1 MSSLRRTLFLG
12 CLLSF
17 PALAQQQ
24 PTRPPITGVA
34 FARFY
39 TTDPTA
45 AQKFY
50 GSTLGYERKEA
61 DDMWL
66 YPVNHSQW
74 IEILTTPA
82 PPHPNVRMA
91 AVGFTTE
98 DAAKLERYLEGHNI
112 KPEVPLKNGQF
123 GVRDPEGNL
132 IIFVQRNSEKLVATA
147 LAAPSA
153 ASTRIIHV
161 GFVVT
166 DRAKEDAFWQQ
177 ILGFK
182 PYWHGGPKDDGV
194 DNWVSLQVPD
204 GSDWLEYMLNAGP
217 NPSLHQTGVMDHFSL
232 GVSHMDDAVTALAH
246 NHCEGPNC
254 TKTQMGRDGKVQLNL
269 FDPDQTRVEFMEF
282 APAQEP
288 CCSPFTG
295 KHPTPGDQND

>member
-1 MSSLRRTLFLG
+1 MSSLRRTLFLA
-12 CLLSF
+12 CLLSL
-17 PALAQQQ
+17 PALAQQ
-24 PTRPPITGVA
+24 PSRPAITGIA

-39 TTDPTA
+39 TTDPEA

-50 GSTLGYERKEA
+50 GTTLGFERKET
-61 DDMWL
+61 DDMWI

-74 IEILTTPA
+74 IEVLTA
-82 PPHPNVRMA
+82 PPPPKPNVRMA
-91 AVGFTTE
+91 AVAFTTSNVTE
-98 DAAKLERYLEGHNI
+98 LQAYLEAHNI

-132 IIFVQRNSEKLVATA
+132 VIFVQKDSEKLVARA
-147 LAAPSA
+147 LGSSFAT
-153 ASTRIIHV
+153 STRIIHV
-161 GFVVT
+161 GFIVT

-177 ILGFK
+177 ILGFR
-182 PYWHGGPKDDGV
+182 PYWHGGPKDDV
-194 DNWVSLQVPD
+194 TNWVSLQVPD
-204 GSDWLEYMLNAGP
+204 GKDWLEYMLNAGP
-217 NPSLHQTGVMDHFSL
+217 DPSLHQTGVMDHFSL
-232 GVSHMDDAVTALAH
+232 GVTRMDDAVAALAR

-288 CCSPFTG
+288 CCSPFTA
-295 KHPTPGDQND
+295 KHPSASDENN

>member
-1 MSSLRRTLFLG
+1 MKRI
-12 CLLSF
+12 LLLACVLSV
-17 PALAQQQ
+17 PALAQQ
-24 PTRPPITGVA
+24 PTRPAITGVA

-39 TTDPTA
+39 TTDPAA

-50 GSTLGYERKEA
+50 GSTLGFERKEG
-61 DDMWL
+61 DDGMWL
-66 YPVNHSQW
+66 YPVSHSQW
-74 IEILTTPA
+74 IEILTTP
-82 PPHPNVRMA
+82 PPPEPNIRMA
-91 AVGFTTE
+91 AVAFTTD
-98 DAAKLERYLEGHNI
+98 DAAKLERYLEAHNI
-112 KPEVPLKNGQF
+112 KPDVPLKNGQF

-132 IIFVQRNSEKLVATA
+132 VIFVQRNSEKLVATA
-147 LAAPSA
+147 LSSPSA

-161 GFVVT
+161 GFIVT

-177 ILGFK
+177 ILGFR

-194 DNWVSLQVPD
+194 TNWVSLQVPD
-204 GSDWLEYMLNAGP
+204 GTDWLEYMLNAGP
-217 NPSLHQTGVMDHFSL
+217 KPSLHQSGVMDHFSL
-232 GVSHMDDAVTALAH
+232 GVSQMNDAVVALAH

-295 KHPTPGDQND
+295 KHPTPGDQNN

>member
-1 MSSLRRTLFLG
+1 MPAYSRLTGLNVHAIDFDQSLESITVSSHETNPLARLPAVALRT
-12 CLLSF
+12 
-17 PALAQQQ
+17 AQQ

-39 TTDPTA
+39 TTDPAA

-50 GSTLGYERKEA
+50 GSTLGFERKEA

-74 IEILTTPA
+74 IEVLTTPA

-132 IIFVQRNSEKLVATA
+132 VIFVQRNSEKLVATA

-182 PYWHGGPKDDGV
+182 PYWHGGPKTMA
-194 DNWVSLQVPD
+194 STT
-204 GSDWLEYMLNAGP
+204 GSASRFP
-217 NPSLHQTGVMDHFSL
+217 TAPTGSNTCSTPAPIPVF
-232 GVSHMDDAVTALAH
+232 
-246 NHCEGPNC
+246 
-254 TKTQMGRDGKVQLNL
+254 
-269 FDPDQTRVEFMEF
+269 TR
-282 APAQEP
+282 PA
-288 CCSPFTG
+288 
-295 KHPTPGDQND
+295 

>member
-1 MSSLRRTLFLG
+1 MKRILLLA
-12 CLLSF
+12 CLLLSF
-17 PALAQQQ
+17 PALAQQT
-24 PTRPPITGVA
+24 TRPPITGIA

-39 TTDPTA
+39 TTDPAA

-50 GSTLGYERKEA
+50 GSTLGFERKEA
-61 DDMWL
+61 DGMWL

-74 IEILTTPA
+74 IELLTTP
-82 PPHPNVRMA
+82 PPPQPNVRMA
-91 AVGFTTE
+91 AVAFTT
-98 DAAKLERYLEGHNI
+98 DDVAKLEQYLEAHNI
-112 KPEVPLKNGQF
+112 KPDVPLKNGQF

-132 IIFVQRNSEKLVATA
+132 VIFVQRNSEKLVATG
-147 LAAPSA
+147 LASPSA
-153 ASTRIIHV
+153 TSTRIIHV
-161 GFVVT
+161 GFIVT
-166 DRAKEDAFWQQ
+166 DRDKEDAFWQK
-177 ILGFK
+177 ILGFR

-194 DNWVSLQVPD
+194 TNWVSLQVPD
-204 GSDWLEYMLNAGP
+204 GTDWLEYMLNSAP
-217 NPSLHQTGVMDHFSL
+217 NPDLHQAGVMDHFSL
-232 GVSHMDDAVTALAH
+232 GVSRMNDAVVALAR

-295 KHPTPGDQND
+295 KHPTPGDQNN

>member
-1 MSSLRRTLFLG
+1 MKRILFLA
-12 CLLSF
+12 CLLSL
-17 PALAQQQ
+17 PALAQQ
-24 PTRPPITGVA
+24 PTRPAITGVA

-39 TTDPTA
+39 TTDPAT

-50 GSTLGYERKEA
+50 GSTLGFERKEA

-74 IEILTTPA
+74 IEVLTTP
-82 PPHPNVRMA
+82 PPPQPNVRLA
-91 AVGFTTE
+91 AVAFTT
-98 DAAKLERYLEGHNI
+98 DNVVQLEQYLEAHSV
-112 KPEVPLKNGQF
+112 KPDVPLKNGQF

-132 IIFVQRNSEKLVATA
+132 VIFVQRNSEKLVATG
-147 LAAPSA
+147 LASPLAT
-153 ASTRIIHV
+153 STRIIHV
-161 GFVVT
+161 GFIVT
-166 DRAKEDAFWQQ
+166 DRDKED
-177 ILGFK
+177 
-182 PYWHGGPKDDGV
+182 GV
-194 DNWVSLQVPD
+194 TNWVSLQVPD
-204 GSDWLEYMLNAGP
+204 GTDWLEYMLNSGP
-217 NPSLHQTGVMDHFSL
+217 NPNLHQSGVMDHFSL
-232 GVSHMDDAVTALAH
+232 GVSRMNDAVIALAH

-295 KHPTPGDQND
+295 KHPTPGDQNN

>member
-1 MSSLRRTLFLG
+1 MKRI
-12 CLLSF
+12 LLLACVLSV
-17 PALAQQQ
+17 PALAQQ
-24 PTRPPITGVA
+24 PTRPAITGVA

-39 TTDPTA
+39 TTDPAA

-50 GSTLGYERKEA
+50 GSTLGFERKEG
-61 DDMWL
+61 DDGMWL
-66 YPVNHSQW
+66 YPVSHSQW
-74 IEILTTPA
+74 IEILTTP
-82 PPHPNVRMA
+82 PPPEPNIRMA
-91 AVGFTTE
+91 AVAFTTD
-98 DAAKLERYLEGHNI
+98 DAAKLERYLEAHNI
-112 KPEVPLKNGQF
+112 KPDVPLKNGQF

-132 IIFVQRNSEKLVATA
+132 VIFVQRNSEKLVATA
-147 LAAPSA
+147 LSSPSA

-161 GFVVT
+161 GFIVT

-177 ILGFK
+177 ILGFR

-194 DNWVSLQVPD
+194 TNWVSLQVPD
-204 GSDWLEYMLNAGP
+204 GTDWLEYMLNAGP
-217 NPSLHQTGVMDHFSL
+217 KPSLHQSGVMDHFSL
-232 GVSHMDDAVTALAH
+232 GVSQMNDAVVALAH
-246 NHCEGPNC
+246 NHYKGPNC

-295 KHPTPGDQND
+295 KHPTPGDQNN

>member
-1 MSSLRRTLFLG
+1 MKRILLLA
-12 CLLSF
+12 CLLSL
-17 PALAQQQ
+17 PALAQQ
-24 PTRPPITGVA
+24 PARPPITGVA

-39 TTDPTA
+39 TTDPAA

-50 GSTLGYERKEA
+50 GNTLGFERKEV
-61 DDMWL
+61 DKMWL

-74 IEILTTPA
+74 IELLTTP
-82 PPHPNVRMA
+82 PPQPNVRMA
-91 AVGFTTE
+91 AIAFTTTS
-98 DAAKLERYLEGHNI
+98 AAQLERYLEAHNI
-112 KPEVPLKNGQF
+112 KPALPLKHGQF

-132 IIFVQRNSEKLVATA
+132 IIFVQQNSEKLVATA

-153 ASTRIIHV
+153 ISTRIIHV
-161 GFVVT
+161 GFIVT

-177 ILGFK
+177 ILGFR

-194 DNWVSLQVPD
+194 NNWVSLQVPD
-204 GSDWLEYMLNAGP
+204 GTDWLEYMLNNGP

-232 GVSHMDDAVTALAH
+232 GVTHMDDAIAALAH

-295 KHPTPGDQND
+295 KHPTPGDQNN

>member
-1 MSSLRRTLFLG
+1 MRRIPFLLA
-12 CLLSF
+12 CLLSL

-39 TTDPTA
+39 TTDPAA

-50 GSTLGYERKEA
+50 GSTLGYERKE
-61 DDMWL
+61 DESMWL
-66 YPVNHSQW
+66 YPVNHSD
-74 IEILTTPA
+74 
-82 PPHPNVRMA
+82 NV
-91 AVGFTTE
+91 VQLGQ
-98 DAAKLERYLEGHNI
+98 YLEAHNV
-112 KPEVPLKNGQF
+112 KTEVPLKNGQF

-132 IIFVQRNSEKLVATA
+132 VIFVQRNSEKLVARA
-147 LAAPSA
+147 LASPSA
-153 ASTRIIHV
+153 TSTRIIHV
-161 GFVVT
+161 GFIVT

-177 ILGFK
+177 ILGFR

-194 DNWVSLQVPD
+194 ANWVSFQVPD
-204 GSDWLEYMLNAGP
+204 GTDWLEYMLNAGP
-217 NPSLHQTGVMDHFSL
+217 DPSLHQTGVMDHFSL
-232 GVSHMDDAVTALAH
+232 GVSQMNDAVVALAH

-295 KHPTPGDQND
+295 KHPTPGDQNN